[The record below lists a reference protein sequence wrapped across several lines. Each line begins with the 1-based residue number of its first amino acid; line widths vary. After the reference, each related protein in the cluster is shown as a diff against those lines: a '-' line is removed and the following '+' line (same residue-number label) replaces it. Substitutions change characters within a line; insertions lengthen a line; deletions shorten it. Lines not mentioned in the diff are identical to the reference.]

1 MGCVDHTHSRRVCWS
16 LLAALACGGMLAF
29 GSVSADAACG
39 DWLVGHVADDAT
51 DPIAK
56 SDVAPHHAAAA
67 ERFGAFSFRD
77 PLFHATTPEAEK
89 SRRGGRLPCSGPAC
103 SRLPDLPLAPAGP
116 PEPVTPT
123 SRLQAVV
130 AHTDLLP
137 VSAAAWLVVNDSLFC
152 LDGPTS
158 RIERPPMRG

>member
-16 LLAALACGGMLAF
+16 LLAALACGCVLAF
-29 GSVSADAACG
+29 GSGSADAACG

-51 DPIAK
+51 VPIAK
-56 SDVAPHHAAAA
+56 SDLAPRHAAAA
-67 ERFGAFSFRD
+67 ERSTFFSVDDR
-77 PLFHATTPEAEK
+77 LSHATSPRTEK
-89 SRRGGRLPCSGPAC
+89 SRQGGRFPCSGPAC

-116 PEPVTPT
+116 AEPVTPT

-130 AHTDLLP
+130 AHSVLLP
-137 VSAAAWLVVNDSLFC
+137 VSAAAWLVVNDLLLC